1 MKIEIYKSKKNGQFG
16 WRLIA
21 KNNKKI
27 ACGGETYHNKKD
39 LMGALKLVKKYF
51 SNPVPVI
58 VDLTLKK

>member
-1 MKIEIYKSKKNGQFG
+1 MKTQIYKSIKNGQLG

-21 KNNKKI
+21 KNGKKI

-39 LMGALKLVKKYF
+39 LLKAIKLVAI
-51 SNPVPVI
+51 NMEMAPI